1 MGCMT
6 ETHVIRIG
14 RSSESGA
21 CLGVG
26 RQESESLET
35 LFAEIATYL
44 DVVDAFRREGNE
56 PVWKTEVLR

>member
-1 MGCMT
+1 MT

-14 RSSESGA
+14 SGA

-26 RQESESLET
+26 RHEPDSLDT

-44 DVVDAFRREGNE
+44 EAVDAFRRAGHE
-56 PVWKTEVLR
+56 PTWRTEVTAEVLR